1 LANDTCVSTQDLKRK
16 TRIVGSE
23 PTMDRILVLTVD
35 RDDDL
40 GNKTSIRGPVV
51 NRRNVLTAALK
62 LGMADPEE
70 SDTNA
75 ILGALAQYDRLL
87 ESKGAEDEVEV
98 AVLTGDEKV
107 GQRSDRAISAQ
118 LDEVVN
124 AFQPDRCIV
133 VTDGAE
139 DEAVLPLIQSRVKIE
154 HIEKI
159 IVKQSKGIEG
169 TYYYIVKALEDPK
182 WRSRFMIPTGLVLA
196 ILGLGVMLPDAI
208 GSVVLGGLPLLSG
221 LYIFAK
227 GAGIDDNVNRVMQE
241 MRENADAAMFTSLLW
256 TATLFS
262 ALFAVAEGWRQYEL
276 LTETTSASAAVW
288 LETLHSALAWIV
300 LAFLTSTAGF
310 MMLRIKRGNFSG
322 RMIIL
327 SIFGLVV
334 YSFVDSSLNIA
345 SQVLAGE
352 FTFEVQSILSELT
365 MPMIWILVLW
375 FAVVVN
381 RSLKERQPYNVP
393 YRGV

>member
-1 LANDTCVSTQDLKRK
+1 MVDSTQDLKGRSPL
-16 TRIVGSE
+16 VESE

-182 WRSRFMIPTGLVLA
+182 WRSRFMIPAGLILA

-208 GSVVLGGLPLLSG
+208 GSVVLGGLPLLTG

-262 ALFAVAEGWRQYEL
+262 ALFAFAEGWRQYEI
-276 LTETTSASAAVW
+276 LTETTSASASVW

-322 RMIIL
+322 RMVIL

-334 YSFVDSSLNIA
+334 YSFVDSSLTIA
-345 SQVLAGE
+345 SEVLAGE

-365 MPMIWILVLW
+365 MPMIWIVVLW
-375 FAVVVN
+375 FAMVVN

>member
-1 LANDTCVSTQDLKRK
+1 
-16 TRIVGSE
+16 
-23 PTMDRILVLTVD
+23 MDRILVLTVD

-169 TYYYIVKALEDPK
+169 TYYYIVKALKIQSGAPASHPRRPD
-182 WRSRFMIPTGLVLA
+182 LA

-208 GSVVLGGLPLLSG
+208 GSVVLGGLPLLTG

-276 LTETTSASAAVW
+276 LTETAGASASVW

-334 YSFVDSSLNIA
+334 YSFVDSSLTIA
-345 SQVLAGE
+345 SEVLAGE

-365 MPMIWILVLW
+365 MPMIWIVVLW
-375 FAVVVN
+375 FAMVVN
-381 RSLKERQPYNVP
+381 RSLKERQPYNTP

>member
-1 LANDTCVSTQDLKRK
+1 
-16 TRIVGSE
+16 
-23 PTMDRILVLTVD
+23 MDRILVLTVD

-51 NRRNVLTAALK
+51 GRRSVLTAALK

-87 ESKGAEDEVEV
+87 EGKSSDDEVEV

-124 AFQPDRCIV
+124 TFQPDRCIV

-154 HIEKI
+154 HVEKI

-182 WRSRFMIPTGLVLA
+182 WRSRFMIPAGLILA

-208 GSVVLGGLPLLSG
+208 GSIVLGALP
-221 LYIFAK
+221 K
-227 GAGIDDNVNRVMQE
+227 GAGIDDNVNRVVQE

-256 TATLFS
+256 TGTLFS
-262 ALFAVAEGWRQYEL
+262 ALFAFAEGWRQYDL
-276 LTETTSASAAVW
+276 LTTTGPVNASVW
-288 LETLHSALAWIV
+288 LDTLHSALPWII

-310 MMLRIKRGNFSG
+310 MLLRIKRGNFSG

-334 YSFVDSSLNIA
+334 HSFIDSSLNIA
-345 SQVLAGE
+345 SEVLAGD
-352 FTFEVQSILSELT
+352 FTFEVTSILSELT
-365 MPMIWILVLW
+365 MPMIWIVVLW
-375 FAVVVN
+375 FAMTVN
-381 RSLKERQPYNVP
+381 RSLKGRQPYSVP
-393 YRGV
+393 YRGI

>member
-1 LANDTCVSTQDLKRK
+1 
-16 TRIVGSE
+16 
-23 PTMDRILVLTVD
+23 MDRILVLTVD

-51 NRRNVLTAALK
+51 GRRSVLTAALK

-87 ESKGAEDEVEV
+87 EGKSSDDEVEV

-124 AFQPDRCIV
+124 TFQPDRCIV

-154 HIEKI
+154 HVEKI

-182 WRSRFMIPTGLVLA
+182 WRSRFMIPAGLILA

-208 GSVVLGGLPLLSG
+208 GSIVLGALPLLTG

-227 GAGIDDNVNRVMQE
+227 GAGIDDNVNRVVQE

-256 TATLFS
+256 TGTLFS
-262 ALFAVAEGWRQYEL
+262 ALFAFAEGWRQYDL
-276 LTETTSASAAVW
+276 LTTTGPVNASVW
-288 LETLHSALAWIV
+288 LDTLHSALPWIV

-310 MMLRIKRGNFSG
+310 MLLRIKRGNFSG

-334 YSFVDSSLNIA
+334 HSFIDSSLNIA
-345 SQVLAGE
+345 SEVLAGD
-352 FTFEVQSILSELT
+352 FTFEVASILSELT
-365 MPMIWILVLW
+365 MPMIWIVVLW
-375 FAVVVN
+375 FAMTVN
-381 RSLKERQPYNVP
+381 RSLKGRQPYSVP
-393 YRGV
+393 YRGI

>member
-1 LANDTCVSTQDLKRK
+1 
-16 TRIVGSE
+16 
-23 PTMDRILVLTVD
+23 
-35 RDDDL
+35 
-40 GNKTSIRGPVV
+40 
-51 NRRNVLTAALK
+51 
-62 LGMADPEE
+62 
-70 SDTNA
+70 
-75 ILGALAQYDRLL
+75 
-87 ESKGAEDEVEV
+87 
-98 AVLTGDEKV
+98 
-107 GQRSDRAISAQ
+107 
-118 LDEVVN
+118 
-124 AFQPDRCIV
+124 
-133 VTDGAE
+133 
-139 DEAVLPLIQSRVKIE
+139 
-154 HIEKI
+154 
-159 IVKQSKGIEG
+159 
-169 TYYYIVKALEDPK
+169 
-182 WRSRFMIPTGLVLA
+182 MIPAGLILA

-208 GSVVLGGLPLLSG
+208 GSVVLGGLPLLTG

-276 LTETTSASAAVW
+276 LTETAAASASVW

-334 YSFVDSSLNIA
+334 YSFVDSSLTIA
-345 SQVLAGE
+345 SEVLAGE

-365 MPMIWILVLW
+365 MPMIWIVVLW
-375 FAVVVN
+375 FAMVVN
-381 RSLKERQPYNVP
+381 RSLKERQPYNTRTAACERFRLHRWGWQTLAEFHRCDLTLHIATRHSSRHGRNARRSAQHLPTDLLRFSFGRWPPPAPPASAMGALPKPGERFYDVIILVLGLWCLGGLLIDAFAHIGGRVDDTFFTEWHAVWYSGATAYGATSSTRSCP
-393 YRGV
+393 KGASEKCCAAPLACSATSHPSIALACGASSSSSSRALVT

>member
-1 LANDTCVSTQDLKRK
+1 M
-16 TRIVGSE
+16 SE

-182 WRSRFMIPTGLVLA
+182 WRSRFMIPAGLILA

-208 GSVVLGGLPLLSG
+208 GSVVLGGLPLLTG

-262 ALFAVAEGWRQYEL
+262 ALFAFAEGWRQYEL
-276 LTETTSASAAVW
+276 LTETTGASAAVW

-334 YSFVDSSLNIA
+334 YSFVDSSLTIA
-345 SQVLAGE
+345 SEVLAGE

-365 MPMIWILVLW
+365 MPMIWIVVLW
-375 FAVVVN
+375 FAMVVN
-381 RSLKERQPYNVP
+381 RSLKERQPYNTP

>member
-1 LANDTCVSTQDLKRK
+1 
-16 TRIVGSE
+16 
-23 PTMDRILVLTVD
+23 MDRILVLTVD

-182 WRSRFMIPTGLVLA
+182 WRSRFMIPAGLILA

-208 GSVVLGGLPLLSG
+208 GSVVLGGLPLLTG

-262 ALFAVAEGWRQYEL
+262 ALFAVAEGWRQYE
-276 LTETTSASAAVW
+276 AADRNGRRVGVRV
-288 LETLHSALAWIV
+288 AGNPAQRPGV
-300 LAFLTSTAGF
+300 DCAGF
-310 MMLRIKRGNFSG
+310 PDLDGRIHDAAHQARQLLRTHDHPLDFRPRRLLLRG
-322 RMIIL
+322 
-327 SIFGLVV
+327 
-334 YSFVDSSLNIA
+334 FVPDHRQRGPRRGVHVRSPEHPQRTDDAHDLDRR
-345 SQVLAGE
+345 
-352 FTFEVQSILSELT
+352 
-365 MPMIWILVLW
+365 
-375 FAVVVN
+375 AVVRHGGQPQPQGTATLQHPVPRRVN
-381 RSLKERQPYNVP
+381 GFGSIGGAGKPPLSFTVET
-393 YRGV
+393 

>member
-1 LANDTCVSTQDLKRK
+1 
-16 TRIVGSE
+16 
-23 PTMDRILVLTVD
+23 MDRILVLTVD

-182 WRSRFMIPTGLVLA
+182 WRSRFMIPAGLILA

-208 GSVVLGGLPLLSG
+208 GSVVLGGLPLLTG

-276 LTETTSASAAVW
+276 LTETTSASASVW

-334 YSFVDSSLNIA
+334 YSFVDSSLTIA
-345 SQVLAGE
+345 SEVLAGE

-365 MPMIWILVLW
+365 MPMIWIVVLW
-375 FAVVVN
+375 FAMVVN
-381 RSLKERQPYNVP
+381 RSLKERQPYNTP

>member
-1 LANDTCVSTQDLKRK
+1 M
-16 TRIVGSE
+16 SE

-182 WRSRFMIPTGLVLA
+182 WRSRFMIPAGLILA

-208 GSVVLGGLPLLSG
+208 GSVVLGGLPLLTG

-276 LTETTSASAAVW
+276 LTETAAASASVW

-334 YSFVDSSLNIA
+334 YSFVDSSLTIA
-345 SQVLAGE
+345 SEVLAGE

-365 MPMIWILVLW
+365 MPMIWIVVLW
-375 FAVVVN
+375 FAMVVN
-381 RSLKERQPYNVP
+381 RSLKERQPYNTP